1 MYFSEEM
8 KAIRYISRS
17 HQRIPFNYYQLDP
30 ILFIGDY
37 TIGVQYAINQAF
49 GNCSI
54 RGIRNQDDIAEDIE
68 FEMNHALDFVMRMK
82 SPEQFLNFDG
92 NYSYT
97 GQRETNGVK
106 TDKYISDQ
114 LILGEEAIFEYSI
127 SINKTLVALDIQ
139 APNVVYFFH
148 IFLIFKSLHF
158 TFDILRENQEII
170 SLTSS

>member
-1 MYFSEEM
+1 M

-17 HQRIPFNYYQLDP
+17 YQPIPFNYYQLDP

-37 TIGVQYAINQAF
+37 TIGVQYAINQAV

-68 FEMNHALDFVMRMK
+68 FETNQASTLGFVMRMK
-82 SPEQFLNFDG
+82 SPEKFLNFDG

-106 TDKYISDQ
+106 TDKYIAYNQ
-114 LILGEEAIFEYSI
+114 YILGTEAIFEYSI
-127 SINKTLVALDIQ
+127 SINQTLVSLDILTQ
-139 APNVVYFFH
+139 SVIIQFVFVFSFYIILDCVIS
-148 IFLIFKSLHF
+148 IF
-158 TFDILRENQEII
+158 
-170 SLTSS
+170 